1 MTLSAAR
8 WTRTTVALGAA
19 ACASGSPQ
27 SNTASQ
33 TVDDTLT
40 FAFDAPAGGEQ
51 YECFGFDASALA
63 GRWLTGIDW
72 KATTGGGAG
81 LHHAALYAFPQDYPD
96 GPVACDAMPVAWTMH
111 LWLPGGGPM
120 TLPPG
125 VAITLPPATR
135 RFVIQAHVLRVS
147 AGPAGTASATLHS
160 TGEPPTH
167 EAKWLPAAGSVPA
180 LRPHMMDHTSTTCT
194 AAAPMH
200 VVSTAPHMHLIG
212 ASFQGAFIRPDG
224 TRSVFVD
231 VPAWNF
237 DQQKTYAVDQDVA
250 AGDAVETDCTWF
262 NPTDAYVLPGGSTH
276 DEMCGQALVV
286 WPARTAAWASGCQ

>member
-1 MTLSAAR
+1 MGRASVNGPLAMAALC
-8 WTRTTVALGAA
+8 VA

-27 SNTASQ
+27 SPAPQ
-33 TVDDTLT
+33 TRDDRLFFTY
-40 FAFDAPAGGEQ
+40 DAPAGGEQ

-72 KATTGGGAG
+72 KAPTVAGAE

-111 LWLPGGGPM
+111 LWLPGGGPL

-135 RFVIQAHVLRVS
+135 RFVIQAHVLRAS

-160 TGEPPTH
+160 TGEPPAH

-200 VVSTAPHMHLIG
+200 VLSSSPHMHLIG
-212 ASFQGAFIRPDG
+212 TSFQGAFVRAGG

-231 VPAWNF
+231 VPSWNF
-237 DQQKTYAVDQDVA
+237 DEQKTYAVDQDVA
-250 AGDAVETDCTWF
+250 AGDGVESDCTWF
-262 NPTDAYVLPGGSTH
+262 NPTDSYVLPGASTH

-286 WPARTAAWASGCQ
+286 WPARTAGWTASCQ